1 MKRDRSERG
10 EASNSSQ
17 PPLIVH
23 QRDPTE
29 FIKPGARTHEP
40 GTREITDAPRS
51 PRSFSLSL
59 PFFLSSLSLS
69 VPRDRFHGE
78 HFQLS
83 IVRTSLDNPL
93 WDPSLGYLRFW
104 SPLSAASLGPTDSRR
119 LPRQRDWNLFIALAD
134 RHSRT
139 LIGGSNRGTP
149 WRRDGA
155 TRWRVQRGGGEQR
168 KGEHANSAGCNYS
181 DLWRRDDG
189 EKCRRP
195 PVPSLGNYRWWL
207 ATTFDKAFVLLPP
220 DSASLANVQW
230 RFHSLEWVV
239 ERFFPCFIS
248 IYHPEE
254 RGAGMIEHLDPSWID
269 WKRANGKGF
278 RNDSS
283 LMIDERRR

>member
-1 MKRDRSERG
+1 MKLPTRPNLLSLSTNEIRP
-10 EASNSSQ
+10 SS
-17 PPLIVH
+17 LNRARAHTSRVH
-23 QRDPTE
+23 
-29 FIKPGARTHEP
+29 A
-40 GTREITDAPRS
+40 RS
-51 PRSFSLSL
+51 PMRLVRRDLFLSL
-59 PFFLSSLSLS
+59 FLFFSPLSLS

-195 PVPSLGNYRWWL
+195 PVIIGGGWPPLSIRHLFYFL
-207 ATTFDKAFVLLPP
+207 LILPP
-220 DSASLANVQW
+220 WRMSNGASTLSSGLLSAFFLALY
-230 RFHSLEWVV
+230 RSTT
-239 ERFFPCFIS
+239 
-248 IYHPEE
+248 
-254 RGAGMIEHLDPSWID
+254 
-269 WKRANGKGF
+269 
-278 RNDSS
+278 
-283 LMIDERRR
+283 RRREVQG

>member
-40 GTREITDAPRS
+40 STREITDAPRS

-59 PFFLSSLSLS
+59 PFFLSSLSLSLS

-104 SPLSAASLGPTDSRR
+104 SPLSAASLDPTDSRR

-230 RFHSLEWVV
+230 RFHSLELLSA
-239 ERFFPCFIS
+239 FFLALYRS
-248 IYHPEE
+248 TT
-254 RGAGMIEHLDPSWID
+254 
-269 WKRANGKGF
+269 
-278 RNDSS
+278 
-283 LMIDERRR
+283 RRREVQG